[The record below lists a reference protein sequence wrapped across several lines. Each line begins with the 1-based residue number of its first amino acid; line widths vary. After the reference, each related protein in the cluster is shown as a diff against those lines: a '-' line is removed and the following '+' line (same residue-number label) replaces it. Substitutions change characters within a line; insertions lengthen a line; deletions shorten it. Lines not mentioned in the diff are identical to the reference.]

1 VSCPTGLRRSDSS
14 EGRGGGLGGP
24 VIRLQEEEEK
34 DAGVSWLK
42 GRKQ

>member
-1 VSCPTGLRRSDSS
+1 MTALRA
-14 EGRGGGLGGP
+14 GGWGLGGP

-42 GRKQ
+42 GRK